1 MRYGD
6 GVFRDDQQAMALQ
19 NEDLRREAE
28 KLRAENAAL
37 RYAIATS
44 VPSSLPM
51 ASRGVYRNQDL
62 ALSEVERVAL
72 GVNGLQHFPVWLAVL
87 LHIVTFGLFSLVY
100 YAGQGGKLPEIEAA
114 DPSPQKALLY
124 FLLPYFNLYWLFA
137 FPTRLAD
144 RINFQLRLR
153 GEAPMISQALVVAC
167 SLSTALVLVPFFWIF
182 AVIQMQ
188 QAINRVVELGPVVP
202 REAAFTE
209 QAGFTQPAEMF
220 QPAEMTGVRIDPAYS
235 PFTEPPPPAWAEE
248 AAWQVDAAR
257 RGTQR

>member
-1 MRYGD
+1 
-6 GVFRDDQQAMALQ
+6 MALQ
-19 NEDLRREAE
+19 NEDLRREVE
-28 KLRAENAAL
+28 KLRAENGAL
-37 RYAIATS
+37 RHAISTS

-51 ASRGVYRNQDL
+51 ASRGVYRNEAL

-72 GVNGLQHFPVWLAVL
+72 GVNGLQHFPVWLAVV
-87 LHIVTFGLFSLVY
+87 LHVLTFGVFSVIY
-100 YAGQGGKLPEIEAA
+100 YAGQGGKLPEIEPA

-188 QAINRVVELGPVVP
+188 QAINRIVELGPVVP
-202 REAAFTE
+202 REAPFTE
-209 QAGFTQPAEMF
+209 QGVFAQQSPFTEQVTFTEQGAFAQPA
-220 QPAEMTGVRIDPAYS
+220 AMTGVRVDPAYS
-235 PFTEPPPPAWAEE
+235 PLTEPPPPAWAEE

>member
-1 MRYGD
+1 VPGRK
-6 GVFRDDQQAMALQ
+6 AC
-19 NEDLRREAE
+19 LR
-28 KLRAENAAL
+28 
-37 RYAIATS
+37 
-44 VPSSLPM
+44 SSPPTP
-51 ASRGVYRNQDL
+51 G
-62 ALSEVERVAL
+62 
-72 GVNGLQHFPVWLAVL
+72 
-87 LHIVTFGLFSLVY
+87 
-100 YAGQGGKLPEIEAA
+100 
-114 DPSPQKALLY
+114 PQKGVGSTSCI
-124 FLLPYFNLYWLFA
+124 PYFNLYWLFA

-153 GEAPMISQALVVAC
+153 GETPMISQALVVAC

-209 QAGFTQPAEMF
+209 QVAYTQPAAFAQQSEF
-220 QPAEMTGVRIDPAYS
+220 AQQAEMTGVRVDPAYS
-235 PFTEPPPPAWAEE
+235 SLTEPPPPAWAEE